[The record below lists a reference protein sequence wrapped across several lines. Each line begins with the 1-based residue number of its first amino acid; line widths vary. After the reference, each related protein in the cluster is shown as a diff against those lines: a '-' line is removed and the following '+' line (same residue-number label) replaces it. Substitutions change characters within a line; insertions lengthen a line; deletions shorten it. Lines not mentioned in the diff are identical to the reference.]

1 MVSVASTTLLMRA
14 PWSWVFVLALCCVAC
29 GEDAEDRE
37 DNLADGEPQS
47 RIAFVSDRDGYRRI
61 YVMDVDGGRQRP
73 LTDPEYGEDTH
84 PVWSPDGTTLA
95 FISTSDGEPDI
106 YLVDD
111 TGANRRQLTN
121 NRTFTEAAIA
131 WSPNGARLAYAGHPM
146 SGIARVYAK
155 DAEGSPPQET
165 GVTSRVIAGSIERL
179 GWSPD
184 GASFVYQWGPT
195 SEAPRRM
202 GVVVVG
208 VDGEASVDLS
218 ADYFVVGAPAWSPN
232 GRAIAMVAW
241 DDKGAQLLVTD
252 AAGENARE
260 YEASPGGSPRWP
272 AWSSDGTE
280 IAYADASDGHL
291 IPRGLAF
298 PGRSDIWVV
307 NLRNRSHRQLTNT
320 RDYDGMPAWSR

>member
-131 WSPNGARLAYAGHPM
+131 WSPNGARLAYAGP
-146 SGIARVYAK
+146 SARM
-155 DAEGSPPQET
+155 
-165 GVTSRVIAGSIERL
+165 I
-179 GWSPD
+179 
-184 GASFVYQWGPT
+184 
-195 SEAPRRM
+195 
-202 GVVVVG
+202 
-208 VDGEASVDLS
+208 
-218 ADYFVVGAPAWSPN
+218 
-232 GRAIAMVAW
+232 
-241 DDKGAQLLVTD
+241 
-252 AAGENARE
+252 
-260 YEASPGGSPRWP
+260 
-272 AWSSDGTE
+272 
-280 IAYADASDGHL
+280 
-291 IPRGLAF
+291 
-298 PGRSDIWVV
+298 
-307 NLRNRSHRQLTNT
+307 
-320 RDYDGMPAWSR
+320 